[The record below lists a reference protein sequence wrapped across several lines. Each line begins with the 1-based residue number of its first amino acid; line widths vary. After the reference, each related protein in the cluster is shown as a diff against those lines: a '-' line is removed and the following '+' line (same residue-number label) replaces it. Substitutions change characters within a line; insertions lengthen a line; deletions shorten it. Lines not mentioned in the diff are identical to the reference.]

1 MDVCWYQTYCFTL
14 NCFRQEAADQYAG
27 DKTSL
32 MSIDEIIVK
41 LKDRMVQHKTSI
53 RKAFQSYDP
62 SWKGKI
68 KKKDFRQVKFKYFYC
83 YEIRVVAVAAAAALF
98 LMSVSGVHR

>member
-1 MDVCWYQTYCFTL
+1 
-14 NCFRQEAADQYAG
+14 
-27 DKTSL
+27 

-62 SWKGKI
+62 SGKGKI
-68 KKKDFRQVKFKYFYC
+68 KKKDFRQVKFKLFKITKCVLLPIFKRKVSY
-83 YEIRVVAVAAAAALF
+83 VV
-98 LMSVSGVHR
+98 SIPYR